1 VDFLLEGVAAG
12 SGVGIGSTSIS
23 EAAASGRDWK
33 MLDAMSI
40 WPVLAEKK
48 HRSISGILGGRGV
61 TDSLL
66 GKLDL
71 GPS

>member
-1 VDFLLEGVAAG
+1 MDFLLEGVAAG

-40 WPVLAEKK
+40 WPVLAEKNTVL
-48 HRSISGILGGRGV
+48 SAVYLEEGV
-61 TDSLL
+61 
-66 GKLDL
+66 
-71 GPS
+71 